1 MTPSLTCMIFGDP
14 HLRTFDSRYQTCSLL
29 GARSLIEHPL
39 FDVQITNTRLQDQ
52 FNATGVT
59 KVIVQVRNFAPC
71 AIATD
76 LLYETDSLTQDLPSS
91 TFTDGSREH
100 PTSAGLIRI
109 STSSESLG
117 LVVTIHLDHL
127 GVRIY
132 VSQFTHTK
140 FINVVIK
147 FRTATSAA
155 VKQKL
160 VLEAISPISLCKA
173 GCGQRELVDV
183 EGTLKAAGIETK
195 GGGKGAKGPV
205 PQRVDG
211 DADGY
216 DEEDSGDKSVNEA
229 GDEEDEE
236 EEEEVFT
243 GKVTGT
249 VAEDEEAE
257 EDDEDDDEYY
267 DDPSSSKDEEGDYSE
282 QLMPQKDPRA
292 KRVKKETVAEAESN
306 EGRKRNKN
314 RRREGRRNRNK
325 NQKKTKA
332 DDSKRYLESSPSAL
346 LPPVP
351 LHLLHL
357 QPPPPPPQLSSVIS
371 SSSSEAQS
379 LSPSSG
385 ELPPPPF
392 PNSNSKPYQSK
403 PPSLTE
409 ECHEMM
415 PFYRLACL
423 YDTVLKGIVSNYP
436 HKFAL
441 SFDEPRLPA
450 EFYSSS
456 GTGSGSSGGDAGG
469 SSATSRS
476 SSPSAVGGSGSSP
489 SSAVPVTGT
498 GVVITP
504 ILLGVITTLLLTQL

>member
-1 MTPSLTCMIFGDP
+1 M
-14 HLRTFDSRYQTCSLL
+14 
-29 GARSLIEHPL
+29 
-39 FDVQITNTRLQDQ
+39 
-52 FNATGVT
+52 
-59 KVIVQVRNFAPC
+59 
-71 AIATD
+71 
-76 LLYETDSLTQDLPSS
+76 
-91 TFTDGSREH
+91 
-100 PTSAGLIRI
+100 
-109 STSSESLG
+109 
-117 LVVTIHLDHL
+117 VTIHLDHL

-195 GGGKGAKGPV
+195 GSGGKGAKGPV
-205 PQRVDG
+205 PQRVD
-211 DADGY
+211 DSDGY
-216 DEEDSGDKSVNEA
+216 DEEDSGDKSVND
-229 GDEEDEE
+229 GDDDEEE

-257 EDDEDDDEYY
+257 EVDDEDDDDEYY
-267 DDPSSSKDEEGDYSE
+267 DDPSSSKDEEASDYSE

-371 SSSSEAQS
+371 SSSSEAQN
-379 LSPSSG
+379 LSPPSSG

-450 EFYSSS
+450 EFYSSA
-456 GTGSGSSGGDAGG
+456 GTGSGSSSGADG

-476 SSPSAVGGSGSSP
+476 SSPSAVGGSGSGT